1 MNSIIKR
8 LNFENINKNKK
19 NIFSIQ
25 KNNIYESYIN
35 NFIKID
41 EKVIQTLKSSSIK
54 KTPSTIE
61 ESLKGN
67 SSYRY
72 LLYKYLYTIK

>member
-1 MNSIIKR
+1 LNSIIKR
-8 LNFENINKNKK
+8 LNFENINKNEK

-72 LLYKYLYTIK
+72 LLYKYLYKIK